1 MRVHPQVGVAC
12 DDGDACTGLGT
23 CDASSG
29 CSGATAKTCN
39 DGNSCTED
47 SCDSVLGCQH
57 DPLSGD
63 FCDDGDACTLGDT
76 CLSGACIGEGE
87 GCDDGNPC
95 TVDVCTGE
103 SNCTHTP
110 TVGES
115 CDDGDTC
122 TIGINAMPRGS
133 CVGGPLNCD
142 DGEECTDDTCDPSSG
157 CTYTDSVSNP
167 GCPTFDADEDGVLGD
182 ADNCPL
188 VPNPD
193 QADTDETGPGDL
205 MCECLSGRRGYRQGE
220 NQRSGRKPGVSVYGK
235 AARGT
240 PCACPTAWRTVREQ
254 PSPVAHAMWLFATC
268 KANQCGELCSEGTA
282 SDECSTC
289 IIEQCDPIIP
299 QCTGLGTQ
307 AIDGDCPQGTI
318 LHCDGTCWPQSYWEG
333 LTGNGECDEILN
345 CGRLDWMVG
354 SARIRES
361 VAQGP
366 QRIATTPACC
376 WRPRWHPWA
385 MACAS
390 RITTAARK
398 TSMEGTARRSVMPQ
412 TFRTVRGIASRLQAL
427 VDQAGSGTCQFE
439 YYCEALEYDQGDCG
453 PAPFACEADEIPDC
467 IGGCV
472 TKRR

>member
-1 MRVHPQVGVAC
+1 MYTLQVGVAC

-122 TIGINAMPRGS
+122 TIGDQCNAEGS
-133 CVGGPLNCD
+133 CVGGGPLNCD

-205 MCECLSGRRGYRQGE
+205 CANACLGAGDIDKVKTSAVGESQVYPCMGGCQGDTVCMS
-220 NQRSGRKPGVSVYGK
+220 NCVADSTGATVS
-235 AARGT
+235 
-240 PCACPTAWRTVREQ
+240 CSACY
-254 PSPVAHAMWLFATC
+254 VAFATC

-345 CGRLDWMVG
+345 CEAFGLDG
-354 SARIRES
+354 GECQDPGECGA
-361 VAQGP
+361 G
-366 QRIATTPACC
+366 ATTNCYDSCVLLETAL
-376 WRPRWHPWA
+376 
-385 MACAS
+385 AS
-390 RITTAARK
+390 MGNGVCEPDYNCSAKNFDGGDCEAVCDATDI
-398 TSMEGTARRSVMPQ
+398 Q
-412 TFRTVRGIASRLQAL
+412 DCQGIASRLQL
-427 VDQAGSGTCQFE
+427 
-439 YYCEALEYDQGDCG
+439 LW
-453 PAPFACEADEIPDC
+453 
-467 IGGCV
+467 
-472 TKRR
+472 TKREAGPVNSNTTARLWNMTREIAVLHRSHVKRTRFPIASEDVWRKRR